1 MLFGESGQQRVYV
14 NILFVT
20 GHFLRG
26 SKPSTVPF

>member
-26 SKPSTVPF
+26 SYTVPF